1 MERCIAPPV
10 LSLFCNNK
18 VFRIMKM
25 LYFLR
30 SVLDSFLYKIIKL
43 EQKKLEHSLRYYYN
57 TCSLN
62 VSYQASKSRSSN
74 IRKTNW
80 KFSKFWKELSSLN
93 TKRCMNSEVK
103 VIVLDSDSNAWI
115 QLMWKSLLKFI
126 IINFVICTVYQ
137 KNLRKPLYKF
147 C

>member
-30 SVLDSFLYKIIKL
+30 SVLDTFLYNKIIKL

-62 VSYQASKSRSSN
+62 VSYQASKPRSRSN
-74 IRKTNW
+74 IRKTSW

-93 TKRCMNSEVK
+93 TKRCTNGEVSNSPWQWFKCMNSIDVKIFVEVYH
-103 VIVLDSDSNAWI
+103 N
-115 QLMWKSLLKFI
+115 
-126 IINFVICTVYQ
+126 
-137 KNLRKPLYKF
+137 
-147 C
+147 